1 MSGAGNP
8 MGTGGANFM
17 NVSDVKTNSDNTSMA
32 QYSLGGLTTSN
43 SDAET
48 RALVESRF

>member
-1 MSGAGNP
+1 MVDNKGNS
-8 MGTGGANFM
+8 TN
-17 NVSDVKTNSDNTSMA
+17 NSDNTSMV
-32 QYSLGGLTTSN
+32 QYSLGGLTVSN

>member
-1 MSGAGNP
+1 MSFVPNTQGAGFLMVDNK
-8 MGTGGANFM
+8 GAK
-17 NVSDVKTNSDNTSMA
+17 SNSDNTSMA
-32 QYSLGGLTTSN
+32 QYSLGGLTVGN